1 MIKSKG
7 IGRSVIK
14 TALYSLYLFLIVF
27 LLLEIV
33 LRIYDPFHFR
43 VKANK
48 IILPANQQ
56 QIITNKINP
65 KLDPIIINTRNQLG
79 FRGPDTPRNFA
90 QSLSII
96 TVGGSTT
103 ECHFLSDEKTW
114 PFRLSQEL
122 QHTFPNVWLNNAGL
136 DGHSTFGHQLMLD
149 DYLKKLHPKVIIF
162 LTGVNDIE
170 NDGPSFYDKLTTKN
184 AYPGLLHFL
193 HNNSEVIN
201 VAVNLSRGVKAQKF
215 NNTTQQAKIPGQ
227 LGNLAMTEEQ
237 MNERLSHQKKYTDA
251 YRERLTRLADTCIAN
266 NILPVFLTQPCLYG
280 EGKDSV
286 TGINLATAKVEDG
299 MNGKLLFDLLS
310 LYNTEVKN
318 LTAGKKVPC
327 IDLAAMMPRNSL
339 YYYDQTHYT
348 NEGAQLVAQLVGEKL
363 KEILRRY

>member
-1 MIKSKG
+1 
-7 IGRSVIK
+7 
-14 TALYSLYLFLIVF
+14 VF
-27 LLLEIV
+27 LLLEIA

-48 IILPANQQ
+48 IILPANQK
-56 QIITNKINP
+56 QIITNRINP
-65 KLDPIIINTRNQLG
+65 KLDSIIVNTRNQLG

-90 QSLSII
+90 ESLSII

-122 QHTFPNVWLNNAGL
+122 KHQFPGVWLNNAGL
-136 DGHSTFGHQLMLD
+136 DGHSTFGHQLLLD
-149 DYLKKLHPKVIIF
+149 DYLKKLHPKVILF

-184 AYPGLLHFL
+184 AYPGLLHFFY
-193 HNNSEVIN
+193 NNSEVIN
-201 VAVNLSRGVKAQKF
+201 VAVNLSRGIRAQKF

-227 LGNLAMTEEQ
+227 LGELDMTSAQ
-237 MNERLSHQKKYTDA
+237 MRERLVRQKKYTEA
-251 YRERLTRLADTCIAN
+251 YRERLSRIADTCISN
-266 NILPVFLTQPCLYG
+266 NMLPVFLTQPCLYG
-280 EGKDSV
+280 TGTDSV
-286 TGINLATAKVEDG
+286 TGVNLATAKVEEG

-310 LYNTEVKN
+310 LYNTEVKSVC
-318 LTAGKKVPC
+318 AQKKVPC
-327 IDLAAMMPRNSL
+327 IDLATMMPKNSL

-348 NEGAQLVAQLVGEKL
+348 NEGAQLIAQLVEEKL
-363 KEILRRY
+363 KEILRTY